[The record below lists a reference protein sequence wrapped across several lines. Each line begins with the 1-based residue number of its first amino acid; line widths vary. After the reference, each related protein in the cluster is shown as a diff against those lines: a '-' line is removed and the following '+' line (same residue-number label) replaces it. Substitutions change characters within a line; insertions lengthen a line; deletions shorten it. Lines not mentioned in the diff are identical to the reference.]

1 MKKTFHF
8 DSDLWS
14 NKESF
19 NLDGGKTGFNTQE
32 TKITDYWNT
41 PFSKIC
47 LVCRINSKTR
57 YTVIDKQASSLQSLT
72 ADRIHR
78 PTSLGL
84 DT

>member
-32 TKITDYWNT
+32 TKLPTT
-41 PFSKIC
+41 GTLPSP
-47 LVCRINSKTR
+47 R
-57 YTVIDKQASSLQSLT
+57 YAWCED
-72 ADRIHR
+72 
-78 PTSLGL
+78 
-84 DT
+84 